1 MTQLTHAA
9 IRAAGRYNGLSLDG
23 ADPQLVKRLHRFM
36 VRLRVC
42 EQALMEEYHPADE
55 MRCPIH
61 FCVGQEAAPAALHE
75 ELQNEDYLFSHHRS
89 HGYYLAKRAPLPAL
103 VAELYGKETG
113 ANGGRAGSQDLSS
126 PACRMYGG
134 AILTGAVAISVGAA
148 LGEQLRGGRQVSVT
162 GFGEAATEEGI
173 FWEAVNFAALRKL
186 PLVFLCENNLYSMY
200 SPQLKRQPDDG
211 ISRRVAAFGVKTE
224 TIFGNDVI
232 AVHRTVAEAVSRA
245 REGGGPTFVETYT
258 YRWNGHVGPESD
270 DWLEYREADE
280 LEFWKKNCPIQLLEE
295 KMLAAGLLTAD
306 AKEQIVHQ
314 SQEEIAAAIQFA
326 KDSPFPTS
334 PNWRGMN
341 YADETPAADALLQ
354 ASSASQFDQNQT
366 FSTPG
371 PY

>member
-9 IRAAGRYNGLSLDG
+9 IRAAGRYTGLSLRG
-23 ADPQLVKRLHRFM
+23 ADPDLVKRLHRFM
-36 VRLRVC
+36 LRLRIC
-42 EQALMEEYHPADE
+42 EQALMDEYHPADE

-61 FCVGQEAAPAALHE
+61 FCIGQEAAPAALHE
-75 ELQNEDYLFSHHRS
+75 ELEAEDYLFSHHRS
-89 HGYYLAKRAPLPAL
+89 HGYYLAKRAPLGAL

-126 PACRMYGG
+126 PVCRMYGG

-186 PLVFLCENNLYSMY
+186 PLVFVCENNLYSMY

-211 ISRRVAAFGVKTE
+211 ISRRVAAFGVPTE
-224 TIFGNDVI
+224 TIFGNDVV
-232 AVHRTVAEAVSRA
+232 AVHQSVAGAVARA
-245 REGGGPTFVETYT
+245 RQGEGPTFIETYT

-270 DWLEYREADE
+270 DWLEYRSEDE
-280 LEFWKKNCPIQLLEE
+280 LGFWKDNCPLALLEE
-295 KMLAAGLLTAD
+295 RMLESGWLTAQS
-306 AKEQIVHQ
+306 KEQIVRE
-314 SQEEIAAAIQFA
+314 SSEEIAAAIQFA

-334 PNWRGMN
+334 PDWQGMN
-341 YADETPAADALLQ
+341 YAAETPAADALLQ
-354 ASSASQFDQNQT
+354 ASSSSQFDQNQT
-366 FSTPG
+366 FSMPG